1 MRIQHQLK
9 LRVILYQKK
18 NYSSYSFITF
28 GTLLNGDGRGTI
40 TPILHVIIRRCS
52 HFTKPKEHIEFV
64 YYGYG
69 IKLMQ
74 FSNFIYPIYYIL
86 SSLLI
91 LINMQEKK

>member
-1 MRIQHQLK
+1 ML
-9 LRVILYQKK
+9 LLEDAVIL
-18 NYSSYSFITF
+18 
-28 GTLLNGDGRGTI
+28 
-40 TPILHVIIRRCS
+40 H
-52 HFTKPKEHIEFV
+52 KPKEHIEFV